1 MGELSDNVCKGNDIP
16 DDVGDMLV
24 VLINIAK
31 RNNPT
36 LQECLE
42 VAWNDIKD
50 PRGKMVDGIF
60 VKEGDS

>member
-1 MGELSDNVCKGNDIP
+1 MCVRATTSR

-42 VAWNDIKD
+42 VAWNDIQ
-50 PRGKMVDGIF
+50 R
-60 VKEGDS
+60 S